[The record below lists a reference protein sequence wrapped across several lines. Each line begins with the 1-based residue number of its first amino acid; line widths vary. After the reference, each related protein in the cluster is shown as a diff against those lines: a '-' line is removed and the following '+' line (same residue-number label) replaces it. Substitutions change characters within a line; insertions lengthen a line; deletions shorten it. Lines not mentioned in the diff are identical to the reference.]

1 MVQKQQ
7 VRGQQKKA
15 TAIKASGNK
24 MPVNKDRK
32 IQHRLF
38 FWIGLIIVA
47 SFLVFSPGLKNE
59 LVSWDDYNYIRDNIW
74 IRSLS
79 WDNILHLF
87 HYKTFIM
94 GNYHPLTIL
103 SYAIEYKMAGSSPF
117 LYHFDNILLHLVNI
131 ALFAWMMWLLTKKS
145 YATIIA
151 AALFAVHPMRVESV
165 VWAAERKDVL
175 YTFFYLLASIS
186 YIFYLTK
193 TILRP
198 RYYLFALLLFLFSIL
213 SKGQAVV
220 LPLTFILIDYWYQKK
235 INLRS
240 LADKIPFFAIALI
253 FGILAILAQ
262 SSSLT
267 SQRLVSYPVYER
279 FLFAAYNITAYLYK
293 LIFPYNLACFYG
305 YPPPDRMGIIYISSL
320 VTVII
325 LTVVFLRFKNNQTI
339 LFGSLFFLATIF
351 IVVQVLPIG
360 NAIVA
365 DRYTYIPYIGL
376 FFIIGMLL
384 DKLLTGNPKLRV
396 TVISLS
402 AVQFIVFAGAS
413 YLQSET
419 WQNNETL
426 WNRALKN
433 NPEEGMCYNN
443 LAVNY
448 MDKKEY
454 DKALD
459 LLQKSIL
466 YKQTFTEVYRA
477 YSNIGKIYSETGKET
492 DAIKYFSTAVEIAP
506 GFQDGYFNRGLSY
519 TTIGKYDA
527 AIADFTTIIKKL
539 KPDHAESYYSRAIA
553 YNKKSM
559 SDSAISDYTRAIE
572 IKPGYG
578 EAYTNRGN
586 IYFNRGNY
594 DEAIANYIMA
604 LKYTPDDG
612 NTLLNRSFSYFKKQA
627 YPAALADAEK
637 AISLSIPVNSA
648 YMKDLKTKISP
659 NK

>member
-1 MVQKQQ
+1 
-7 VRGQQKKA
+7 
-15 TAIKASGNK
+15 
-24 MPVNKDRK
+24 
-32 IQHRLF
+32 
-38 FWIGLIIVA
+38 
-47 SFLVFSPGLKNE
+47 
-59 LVSWDDYNYIRDNIW
+59 
-74 IRSLS
+74 
-79 WDNILHLF
+79 
-87 HYKTFIM
+87 M

-103 SYAIEYKMAGSSPF
+103 SYAVEYHMAGSSPF
-117 LYHFDNILLHLVNI
+117 LYHFDNILFHLLNI

-151 AALFAVHPMRVESV
+151 AALFAIHPMRVESV

-175 YTFFYLLASIS
+175 YTLFYLLASIS

-193 TILRP
+193 TTRKP
-198 RYYLFALLLFLFSIL
+198 RYYLFALILFLFSVL

-220 LPLTFILIDYWYQKK
+220 LPLTFILIDYWYKKK
-235 INLRS
+235 ITFRS
-240 LADKIPFFAIALI
+240 QSDKIPFFAIALL

-267 SQRLVSYPVYER
+267 SQRLVSYPVFER

-293 LIFPYNLACFYG
+293 LIFPYDLACFYG
-305 YPPPDRMGIIYISSL
+305 YPTPDKMGLIYVSSL
-320 VTVII
+320 LTLII
-325 LTVVFLRFKNNQTI
+325 LAVVFLRFKNNRTI

-351 IVVQVLPIG
+351 IVIQILPIG
-360 NAIVA
+360 NAIIA

-384 DKLLTGNPKLRV
+384 DKLLTGNPKLRIPV
-396 TVISLS
+396 LSLL
-402 AVQFIVFAGAS
+402 AVQFIVFAVAS

-443 LAVNY
+443 LGVNY
-448 MDKKEY
+448 IDKKEY
-454 DKALD
+454 DKALG

-466 YKQTFTEVYRA
+466 YKETFTEVYRA
-477 YSNIGKIYSETGKET
+477 YSNIGKIYSETGKDRE
-492 DAIKYFSTAVEIAP
+492 AIKNFSTAVEIAP
-506 GFQDGYFNRGLSY
+506 TFQDGYFNRGLSY
-519 TTIGKYDA
+519 TTVGKYDS

-553 YNKKSM
+553 YNKKKL

-572 IKPGYG
+572 INPGYG

-594 DEAIANYIMA
+594 DDAIANYIMA
-604 LKYTPDDG
+604 LKYTPHDG
-612 NTLLNRSFSYFKKQA
+612 ITWLNRSYSYFKKQT
-627 YPAALADAEK
+627 YSAALADAEK

-648 YMKDLKTKISP
+648 YLKDLKSKIPQS
-659 NK
+659 N